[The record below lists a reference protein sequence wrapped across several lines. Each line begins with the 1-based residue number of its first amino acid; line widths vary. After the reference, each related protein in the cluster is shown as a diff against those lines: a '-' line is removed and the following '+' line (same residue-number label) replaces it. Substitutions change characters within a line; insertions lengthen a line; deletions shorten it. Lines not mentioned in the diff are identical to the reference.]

1 MPDTNM
7 PQSGENFSEPGA
19 RVEAIPTNQQSP
31 VDNLTANP
39 TVRPVA
45 LGTQAPAPETPT
57 GFPLDEDLEA
67 ESAYKTL
74 EARRKRK
81 RRNRIIA
88 ACVLGA
94 LVLAA
99 GGLWASNNLVPG
111 ANPIEEESF
120 DVGYA
125 ILDTFE
131 QSVTASGAVKP
142 ASQVVVTP
150 EVDGI
155 VQEVFV
161 AEGDNILK
169 GDVLF
174 TLKNDKLDRDIE
186 DAEQAVK
193 TAEHAVTTATDT
205 LNSAYTKLDEAQ
217 TNYDKVYSTLYENQ
231 EIADAAG
238 LEATDLL
245 KSAQSAYNSAE
256 GALEEAQAAV
266 TRAQENLEDARATAD
281 KRTVRAPEGG
291 AVVSMNTDI
300 GASVGAGS
308 GSGSGSSALIS
319 IADLSTLRVSV
330 QVNEVDINSLTEGQ
344 KAEVTFSA
352 LPDLALEGV
361 IEHIAAVSSGSGQ
374 DGSMG
379 GIVTYDVDLI
389 IEEPDPQVKPGMT
402 ARVKIITKQ
411 IEDALTIPTAAL
423 QMTGENTATVLVAP
437 GYTGEGQPEFEERS
451 VTVLAQDASM
461 AVVEGKIVEGD
472 AVKLNLESTEELD
485 TAKVG

>member
-1 MPDTNM
+1 M
-7 PQSGENFSEPGA
+7 
-19 RVEAIPTNQQSP
+19 
-31 VDNLTANP
+31 
-39 TVRPVA
+39 
-45 LGTQAPAPETPT
+45 
-57 GFPLDEDLEA
+57 
-67 ESAYKTL
+67 
-74 EARRKRK
+74 
-81 RRNRIIA
+81 
-88 ACVLGA
+88 
-94 LVLAA
+94 
-99 GGLWASNNLVPG
+99 
-111 ANPIEEESF
+111 
-120 DVGYA
+120 
-125 ILDTFE
+125 
-131 QSVTASGAVKP
+131 
-142 ASQVVVTP
+142 VTP
-150 EVDGI
+150 EVEGI
-155 VQEVFV
+155 IQEVFV

-186 DAEQAVK
+186 DAEQAIK

-205 LNSAYTKLDEAQ
+205 LSGAYTKLYEAQ
-217 TNYDKVYSTLYENQ
+217 TNYDKVFSSLYESQ

-245 KSAQSAYNSAE
+245 NSAQTAYDSAE

-266 TRAQENLEDARATAD
+266 TRAQENLEDAQATAE

-291 AVVSMNTDI
+291 AIVTMNAEI

-308 GSGSGSSALIS
+308 GSGSSPAALVT

-352 LPDLALEGV
+352 LPDLVLEAE
-361 IEHIAAVSSGSGQ
+361 IERIAAVSSGSGQ
-374 DGSMG
+374 DGNMG

-402 ARVKIITKQ
+402 ARVKILTEQ
-411 IEDALTIPTAAL
+411 IEKALTIPTAAL

-437 GYTGEGQPEFEERS
+437 GYTGEGQPEFEER
-451 VTVLAQDASM
+451 TVNIVAQDASM
-461 AVVEGKIVEGD
+461 AVVEGKIAEGD
-472 AVKLNLESTEELD
+472 AVKLNLDGADESD

>member
-1 MPDTNM
+1 MPHTNV
-7 PQSGENFSEPGA
+7 PESGENYSESNA
-19 RVEAIPTNQQSP
+19 TSAAMPTNQQSP

-45 LGTQAPAPETPT
+45 LGTQATAPETPT
-57 GFPLDEDLEA
+57 GIPLDEDLEA
-67 ESAYKTL
+67 ESAYKTI

-88 ACVLGA
+88 ACVIGA
-94 LVLAA
+94 LALGA
-99 GGLWASNNLVPG
+99 GGLWVSNNLVPG
-111 ANPIEEESF
+111 AATAEEESF

-125 ILDTFE
+125 SVDTFE
-131 QSVTASGAVKP
+131 QNVTASGAVKP
-142 ASQVVVTP
+142 VSQVVVTP
-150 EVDGI
+150 EVEGI
-155 VQEVFV
+155 IQEVFV

-186 DAEQAVK
+186 DAEQAIK

-205 LNSAYTKLDEAQ
+205 LSGAYTKLYEAQ
-217 TNYDKVYSTLYENQ
+217 TNYDKVFSSLYESQ

-245 KSAQSAYNSAE
+245 NSAQTAYDSAE

-266 TRAQENLEDARATAD
+266 TRAQENLEDAQATAE

-291 AVVSMNTDI
+291 AIVTMNAEI

-308 GSGSGSSALIS
+308 GSGSSPAALVT

-352 LPDLALEGV
+352 LPDLVLEAE
-361 IEHIAAVSSGSGQ
+361 IERIAAVSSGSGQ
-374 DGSMG
+374 DGNMG

-402 ARVKIITKQ
+402 ARVKILTEQ
-411 IEDALTIPTAAL
+411 IEKALTIPTAAL

-437 GYTGEGQPEFEERS
+437 GYTGEGQPEFEER
-451 VTVLAQDASM
+451 TVNIVAQDASM
-461 AVVEGKIVEGD
+461 AVVEGKIAEGD
-472 AVKLNLESTEELD
+472 AVKLNLDGADESD